1 MKISDIV
8 KAYFNQNPKGAIRM
22 DFGTV
27 AIFTP
32 EAGTVFKDEKTR
44 FVYVGDQTQVETLFG
59 VDSQTAKCSQPFF
72 AQEPRAKQLIICRWQ
87 KAGATIPATKN
98 SLKSATLNNSL
109 ASFQAVKNGSFSL
122 LVGGVKKDYSKVDF
136 SAVVDFSGIA
146 DKLTETLAD
155 ASLTVNYDQLG
166 NRFLVTV
173 AQTGADKATILS
185 PLFPNVTTG
194 DYIGDMLKL
203 SDGQAEVHIGTD
215 EITLQAETVGQA
227 LHNVSEVN
235 NTWYGLTF
243 AAQLAD
249 ADMLT
254 VAEFAQAN
262 SKLFGLNVIKKSQL
276 EWDDTNVLKTIADK
290 NLDHTLPIFDI
301 NDLYPASSALAVLL
315 SMNFSAQNGTL
326 TLKFKQ
332 LPTISADELTRTE
345 VEKAKRLGINVY
357 TFYDQTAILAEGTV
371 SGGKFADEIVI
382 LDWFKNAVA
391 VAVFN
396 RLLQTPKIPLTD
408 AGQATLVAVVM
419 GVCAEGLNNG
429 AFAPGVWRGSPFGTL
444 KTGDMLEKGYYVW
457 AAPMATLSD
466 SDREQRKATPI
477 QVAVKLAG
485 AIHSVDIPISFDR

>member
-8 KAYFNQNPKGAIRM
+8 NVYFNQNPKGATRM
-22 DFGTV
+22 DFGSV

-32 EAGTVFKDEKTR
+32 EAGSVFKDKDTR
-44 FVYVGDQTQVETLFG
+44 YVYVGDQNQVETLFG
-59 VDSQTAKCSQPFF
+59 VDSQTAKCSRPFF
-72 AQEPRAKQLIICRWQ
+72 AQQPRAKQLIICRWQ
-87 KAGATIPATKN
+87 KAGATIPETKN

-122 LVGGVKKDYSKVDF
+122 LVGGTRKDYSKVDF

-146 DKLTETLAD
+146 DKLTETL
-155 ASLTVNYDQLG
+155 SSENLTVTYDQLA
-166 NRFLVTV
+166 NRFIVNV
-173 AQTGADKATILS
+173 AQAGADKATILS

-203 SDGQAEVHIGTD
+203 SKGQAEVHVGTD

-235 NTWYGLTF
+235 NAWYGVTF
-243 AAQLAD
+243 AAQLED

-262 SKLFGLNVIKKSQL
+262 SKLFGMNVIKKSQL
-276 EWDDTNVLKTIADK
+276 EWDSSNIVKTMFDK
-290 NLDHTLPIFDI
+290 QLDHTMPIFDT

-315 SMNFSAQNGTL
+315 SMNFAAQNGTL

-332 LPTISADELTRTE
+332 LPTISADALTRTE
-345 VEKAKRLGINVY
+345 VMKAKRLGINVY
-357 TFYDQTAILAEGTV
+357 TFYDETAIVSEGTV
-371 SGGKFADEIVI
+371 CGGKFADEIVI

-396 RLLQTPKIPLTD
+396 RLLKTPKIPLTD
-408 AGQATLVAVVM
+408 AGQAVLVAVVM
-419 GVCAEGLNNG
+419 GVCAEGVNNG
-429 AFAPGVWRGSPFGTL
+429 AFAEGVWNGTPFGTL
-444 KTGDMLEKGYYVW
+444 KTGDNLNKGYYVW
-457 AAPMATLSD
+457 AAPMSTLSD

-485 AIHSVDIPISFDR
+485 AIHSVDVPISFDR